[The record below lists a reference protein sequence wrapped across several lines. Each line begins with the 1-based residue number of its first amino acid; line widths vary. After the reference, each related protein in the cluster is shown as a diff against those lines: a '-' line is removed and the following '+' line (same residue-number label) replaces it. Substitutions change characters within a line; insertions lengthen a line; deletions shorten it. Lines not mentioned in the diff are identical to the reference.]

1 MVMLDNPTP
10 EEVEEFVKHVKY
22 NDKGKGVS
30 IVKGVKVHRR
40 KSGEVVFKAVRRMQ
54 DHTYTETYDTFNDA
68 LAAYQRLAD
77 EHTWT
82 TGRLIDLTG
91 QKFGHLTV
99 LNQAKSR
106 YKAESYWLCK
116 CDLDGNEVVVSSK
129 NLRRGRATT
138 CGQHQADHLKKY
150 HEREREE
157 SKKYGT
163 VIDTLTRKISKN
175 NKTGTKGVYMLH
187 DKDGKIKYKAE
198 IGIGRHKI
206 QGSKYDRL
214 VDAVRERDLME
225 EKYFKPVLTQAEFE
239 RKWGKRKNLTGK
251 KFGHLT
257 AIRPAEDYVS
267 PKGRHMHKW
276 LCQCDCGNTHEYE
289 TVQLTTGKAV
299 TCGDRRRH
307 PYLQKGYADKK
318 VDGVATFLY
327 KRRARTNTGHRGITR
342 KTTKLHGDRYLAQ
355 LKVAGKLVLHETFNT
370 LDEAIMARKAAEEK
384 YIPKE

>member
-1 MVMLDNPTP
+1 MLIDPTP

-54 DHTYTETYDTFNDA
+54 DHTYTETYYTFNDA
-68 LAAYQRLAD
+68 LAAYQRLV
-77 EHTWT
+77 EQHTWT

-99 LNQAKSR
+99 LNRAKSR
-106 YKAESYWLCK
+106 YKTQSYWVCE
-116 CDLDGNEVVVSSK
+116 CDLDGNKVVVSSK

-187 DKDGKIKYKAE
+187 EKDGRVKYKAE
-198 IGIGRHKI
+198 IGIGRQKK

-214 VDAVRERDLME
+214 EDAIKERNLME
-225 EKYFKPVLTQAEFE
+225 EKYFDPVLEKAKEDKPKDHD
-239 RKWGKRKNLTGK
+239 RK
-251 KFGHLT
+251 
-257 AIRPAEDYVS
+257 
-267 PKGRHMHKW
+267 
-276 LCQCDCGNTHEYE
+276 
-289 TVQLTTGKAV
+289 
-299 TCGDRRRH
+299 
-307 PYLQKGYADKK
+307 
-318 VDGVATFLY
+318 
-327 KRRARTNTGHRGITR
+327 
-342 KTTKLHGDRYLAQ
+342 
-355 LKVAGKLVLHETFNT
+355 
-370 LDEAIMARKAAEEK
+370 
-384 YIPKE
+384 